1 MNSKT
6 SLDTLWKSVRSLDQ
20 TFQPSQ
26 IVDLPEMARLYL
38 EHAIAPNTPLAA
50 AVRLKMHGK
59 IKLKKWYP
67 FTAEQVIDRDR
78 GMIWQANVKMNG
90 IPIKGSDRLIDGE
103 GAMQWKILGLIPMM
117 TASGADI
124 TRSAIGR
131 VQAESMWLPS
141 VFCDRAVSWTIT
153 DPSHLQAH
161 FNSYSTPV
169 SLTFGISSL
178 GDPQSVKLQRWGN
191 PDGAEFH
198 NADFGGIVEQE
209 NTFGGYTIPTR
220 LRVGW
225 YYGSEKFESEGEFF
239 RVTIDDAIYR

>member
-1 MNSKT
+1 MNFQI
-6 SLDTLWKSVRSLDQ
+6 SLDTLWNSERSLDRN
-20 TFQPSQ
+20 FQPSQ
-26 IVDLPEMARLYL
+26 IVNLPEIARLYL
-38 EHAIAPNTPLAA
+38 EHAIAPNTPLAS
-50 AVRLKMHGK
+50 AVRLKMHGE
-59 IKLKKWYP
+59 IKLKQWYP
-67 FTAEQVIDRDR
+67 FTAEQVIHRDR
-78 GMIWQANVKMNG
+78 GMIWQATVKMNG
-90 IPIKGSDRLIDGE
+90 IPIKGSDRLIDSE
-103 GAMQWKILGLIPMM
+103 GSMQWKILGLIPMM

-141 VFCDRAVSWTIT
+141 VFCDESVSWTTT
-153 DPSHLQAH
+153 DASHLLAH

-169 SLTFGISSL
+169 SLTFGISNL
-178 GDPQSVKLQRWGN
+178 GHPQSIKLQRWGN
-191 PDGAEFH
+191 PEGAEFH

-225 YYGSEKFESEGEFF
+225 YYGSERFESEGEFF